1 MTSSCLSAPRLQPSR
16 RASHAR
22 ACCRIFLKLM
32 RSLSPHCGKRASR
45 DDLINHCGKAISR
58 GRRKERFQ
66 LVVGRHRRPPY
77 ETPSERQ

>member
-1 MTSSCLSAPRLQPSR
+1 
-16 RASHAR
+16 
-22 ACCRIFLKLM
+22 M